1 MDSSRAIE
9 NLLYRY
15 AELIDLGDLPAL
27 AALFEHAEILA
38 PADGNGT
45 RGSAAVL
52 KMYQDSTRLY
62 PETGT
67 PRTKHV
73 TTNAII
79 EVDEAA
85 GSGTARSYFTVF
97 QQTDELPLQAIIA
110 GRYHDSFER
119 ADGAWRFRTRR
130 MFVDLWGDLS
140 KHLLFDADTIKPQ

>member
-1 MDSSRAIE
+1 MDSYRAIE

-15 AELIDLGDLPAL
+15 AELIDLGDLPRM

-38 PADGNGT
+38 PAEGSSVKGT
-45 RGSAAVL
+45 DSVL
-52 KMYQDSTRLY
+52 AMYNASTRLY

-67 PRTKHV
+67 PCTKHV

-85 GSGTARSYFTVF
+85 GSATSRSYFTVF
-97 QQTDELPLQAIIA
+97 QATGELALQPIIA

-140 KHLLFDADTIKPQ
+140 KHLLYDAATIKN

>member
-1 MDSSRAIE
+1 
-9 NLLYRY
+9 
-15 AELIDLGDLPAL
+15 
-27 AALFEHAEILA
+27 
-38 PADGNGT
+38 
-45 RGSAAVL
+45 
-52 KMYQDSTRLY
+52 MYQDSTRLY

-85 GSGTARSYFTVF
+85 GTGTARSYFTVF
-97 QQTDELPLQAIIA
+97 QQTGELPLQPIIS

>member
-1 MDSSRAIE
+1 MDSYRAIE

-15 AELIDLGDLPAL
+15 AELIDLGDLAGL

-38 PADGNGT
+38 PSDTSGVRGT
-45 RGSAAVL
+45 EAVL
-52 KMYQDSTRLY
+52 KMYQSSTRIY
-62 PETGT
+62 PETGN

-85 GSGTARSYFTVF
+85 GSATARSYFTVF
-97 QQTDELPLQAIIA
+97 QQTPELPMQPIIG

-119 ADGAWRFRTRR
+119 ADGRWRFHARR

-140 KHLLFDADTIKPQ
+140 RHLLFDAETIK